1 MLLAIDCG
9 NTNTVFAIYNGE
21 KELGI
26 WRIST
31 DPERTSDEYAVWLTQ
46 LMSLKNFHVEMVKE
60 VIIAT
65 VVPRT
70 RFNLN
75 KLINDHFKLTPL
87 IVRDP
92 DVKLGIKIL
101 VERPEQVGS
110 DRLVTAVG
118 AHARYPEDLIVI
130 DFGTGTT
137 FDIIDKNGNWCGGVI
152 SPGVNLSVEALS
164 MAGALLPRVN
174 IEKPKNIIGGNTVA
188 AMQSGIFWGYISM
201 IEGMVPRIVEE
212 YRLPMKVI
220 ATGGLASLF
229 VDHTDIIEVAEP
241 DLTLFVLVEI
251 NRRNRI

>member
-21 KELGI
+21 KKLGM

-46 LMSLKNFHVEMVKE
+46 LMSLKKLRVDMIKE
-60 VIIAT
+60 VIITT

-75 KLINDHFKLTPL
+75 MLINNHFNITPL
-87 IVRDP
+87 IVREPNVD
-92 DVKLGIKIL
+92 LGIKIL

-118 AHARYPEDLIVI
+118 AHTLYPEDLIVI

-137 FDIIDKNGNWCGGVI
+137 FDIIDNNGNWCGGVI
-152 SPGVNLSVEALS
+152 SPGVNLSLEALS

-188 AMQSGIFWGYISM
+188 AMQSGVFWGYVSM
-201 IEGMVPRIVEE
+201 IEGMVPRIIEE
-212 YRLPMKVI
+212 YGLPMKVI

-229 VDHTDIIEVAEP
+229 VDYTDIIEIAEP
-241 DLTLFVLVEI
+241 DLTLLGLREI
-251 NRRNRI
+251 NRRNRK

>member
-75 KLINDHFKLTPL
+75 KLINSELKDWN
-87 IVRDP
+87 
-92 DVKLGIKIL
+92 
-101 VERPEQVGS
+101 EQ
-110 DRLVTAVG
+110 
-118 AHARYPEDLIVI
+118 
-130 DFGTGTT
+130 
-137 FDIIDKNGNWCGGVI
+137 KN
-152 SPGVNLSVEALS
+152 
-164 MAGALLPRVN
+164 
-174 IEKPKNIIGGNTVA
+174 
-188 AMQSGIFWGYISM
+188 
-201 IEGMVPRIVEE
+201 
-212 YRLPMKVI
+212 
-220 ATGGLASLF
+220 
-229 VDHTDIIEVAEP
+229 
-241 DLTLFVLVEI
+241 
-251 NRRNRI
+251 